1 MKLHYLQAGPGMRTP
16 DMAAWRTLTQLKQ
29 RQLSLNN
36 NTRSSSPDT
45 EAAPC
50 ITVTPPPRDTPP
62 AFTLGGGGDARKLS
76 PLLYDVQL

>member
-1 MKLHYLQAGPGMRTP
+1 MRTP

-62 AFTLGGGGDARKLS
+62 AFTLGGGWGGDARKLS

>member
-1 MKLHYLQAGPGMRTP
+1 MRTP

-36 NTRSSSPDT
+36 NTRSSGPDT

-62 AFTLGGGGDARKLS
+62 AFTLGGGGGGDSRKLS

>member
-1 MKLHYLQAGPGMRTP
+1 MRTP

-36 NTRSSSPDT
+36 NTRSSPDT

-62 AFTLGGGGDARKLS
+62 AFTLGGGGCGGGDTRKLS